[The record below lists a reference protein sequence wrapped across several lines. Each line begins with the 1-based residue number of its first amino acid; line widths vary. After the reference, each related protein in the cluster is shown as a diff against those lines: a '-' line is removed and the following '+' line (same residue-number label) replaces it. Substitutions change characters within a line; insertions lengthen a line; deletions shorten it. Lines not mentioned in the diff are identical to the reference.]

1 MLELWSLGLHPVQK
15 KICGVHG
22 RAAAR
27 LLLIAAIKRFLLA
40 AGPTA
45 ANPQQQHAAAGWHT
59 WRDGR
64 PTVA

>member
-27 LLLIAAIKRFLLA
+27 LLLIAGPPPCSNQAISPGRRTHGSK
-40 AGPTA
+40 P
-45 ANPQQQHAAAGWHT
+45 AAATCG
-59 WRDGR
+59 GR
-64 PTVA
+64 TAHMA